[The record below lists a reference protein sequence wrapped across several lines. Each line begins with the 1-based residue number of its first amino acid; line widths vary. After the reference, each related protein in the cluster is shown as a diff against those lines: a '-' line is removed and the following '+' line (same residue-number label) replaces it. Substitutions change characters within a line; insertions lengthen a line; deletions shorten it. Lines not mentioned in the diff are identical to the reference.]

1 MKHNRITALIV
12 LVFVAWWGYL
22 TTKLPETT
30 MLGEPGPKFFPM
42 VILILMA
49 FFSVL
54 LFFSSRKEPGHQ
66 NKAADSPE
74 DNVKKGEAFPMSS
87 ALKLF
92 GVFFLGII
100 LVYFLGFNI
109 GMIIGLC
116 TMLGM
121 IGWEVFPRAIL
132 FSTSVTL
139 AVYFLFDWLMKIPL
153 PTGILF

>member
-1 MKHNRITALIV
+1 VKHNRIIALIV

-30 MLGEPGPKFFPM
+30 MLGEPGPKFFPT
-42 VILILMA
+42 VILVLMA
-49 FFSVL
+49 FFSVI
-54 LFFSSRKEPGHQ
+54 LFFNSRKETGRR
-66 NKAADSPE
+66 NKAPDTAA
-74 DNVKKGEAFPMSS
+74 DNVNKDEVFPMSS
-87 ALKLF
+87 AIKLF

-116 TMLGM
+116 TMLWM